1 MLLFIAVC
9 LGIITLILLIGSVG
23 LIYTLFQIKRT
34 AMAVE
39 ALAYE
44 AGDHMRRWREVSER
58 VREFAGAAR
67 SGWVRALAL
76 GIGLAGAL
84 WARRRSQGSCAGLS

>member
-23 LIYTLFQIKRT
+23 LLYTLFQIKRT

-44 AGDHMRRWREVSER
+44 AGDQIRNWRSVSER
-58 VREFAGAAR
+58 VSEFAAATR
-67 SGWVRALAL
+67 SGWVRALAV
-76 GIGLAGAL
+76 GVGVAAAL
-84 WARRRSQGSCAGLS
+84 WAKSRRRGS

>member
-1 MLLFIAVC
+1 MPIFIAAC
-9 LGIITLILLIGSVG
+9 LGIITLILMIGLAA
-23 LIYTLFQIKRT
+23 LIYTLFQIKRA

-44 AGDHMRRWREVSER
+44 AGDQMRSWREMSER

-76 GIGLAGAL
+76 GVGVAAAL
-84 WARRRSQGSCAGLS
+84 WARRRRLGS